1 MVDPD
6 RPLSILFVASD
17 PGRIRYFEGPLELL
31 AERGHR
37 IVVAI
42 ERVRERIP
50 GQLDFVNGLA
60 ERHPNVSWERAPRRE
75 NDGFGEVGRQLR
87 LALDSVH
94 YQRPTYDAFP
104 EFRTRAERDAPRWA
118 RTLSSLAPFA
128 GARGPRA
135 LRASLDHVERSL
147 PSSRAIEA
155 FIAERGPDM
164 ILVTPLVWFGSPQAD
179 WVRSAQRLG
188 IRVGGCIFSWDNLT
202 SKGCMREVPDFL
214 TVWNSTQE
222 AEAERLH
229 RVPRGRVVK
238 TGAQNWD
245 DWFDRSPSRDRQDF
259 CREVGLRADRPI
271 VLYVESSGYVKGE
284 ATFVRRWVEALRAS
298 PDQELREAGI
308 LVRPHPQ
315 MVRDEWDAA
324 NVPQLEGVS
333 IWPPSGQVPLDD
345 SSRADFYD
353 SIHHSAAM
361 VGINT
366 SAFIEGAIVG
376 RPCLT
381 LLLAEFRR
389 GQVGTVHFHQ
399 LLEKN
404 GGPLRASETLD
415 EHIEQLAAA
424 VTGRWN
430 AAESAAR
437 FVEQFVRPAGGEVPA
452 TPRFV
457 AAVERACRN
466 PVRPQLQP
474 MGGRVVRAALHPVA
488 MTALARSPGGRRRL
502 RKDLKRKV
510 RA

>member
-1 MVDPD
+1 VVAPE

-37 IVVAI
+37 IAVAI
-42 ERVRERIP
+42 ERPRERIP
-50 GQLDFVNGLA
+50 GQLDFINALA
-60 ERHPNVSWERAPRRE
+60 ERHENVTWERAPRRE

-87 LALDSVH
+87 LALDSLH
-94 YQRPTYDAFP
+94 YQRAIYDEFP
-104 EFRTRAERDAPRWA
+104 DFRARAKRDAPSWA
-118 RTLSSLAPFA
+118 RALSSVSPVV
-128 GARGPRA
+128 GARGHQA
-135 LRASLDHVERSL
+135 LRACLDHVERSL
-147 PSSRAIEA
+147 PSSAAIEV
-155 FIAERGPDM
+155 FIAERSPDLV
-164 ILVTPLVWFGSPQAD
+164 LVTPLVWFGSPQAD

-202 SKGCMREVPDFL
+202 SKGSMREVPDFL

-229 RVPRGRVVK
+229 HVPRGRLVK

-245 DWFDRSPSRDRQDF
+245 HWFDRSSSRDREDF
-259 CREVGLRADRPI
+259 CREVGLSADRPI

-284 ATFVRRWVEALRAS
+284 AAFLRRWVEALRGS
-298 PDQELREAGI
+298 PEQGLREAGI

-315 MVRDEWDAA
+315 TTRDEWDAA
-324 NVPQLEGVS
+324 NVSRLDGVA
-333 IWPPSGQVPLDD
+333 IWPASGQVPLDEP
-345 SSRADFYD
+345 SRRDFYD

-381 LLLAEFRR
+381 LLLDEFRT
-389 GQVGTVHFHQ
+389 GQVGTVHFHH
-399 LLEKN
+399 LLDEN
-404 GGPLRASETLD
+404 GGPLRAARTLD
-415 EHIEQLAAA
+415 EHVDQLAAA
-424 VTGRWN
+424 VSGRWD
-430 AAESAAR
+430 AAEGAAR
-437 FVEQFVRPAGGEVPA
+437 FVERFVRPAGSEVPA

-466 PVRPQLQP
+466 PARPRVEPL
-474 MGGRVVRAALHPVA
+474 GGRVVRAALRPVA
-488 MTALARSPGGRRRL
+488 MTALARSPGSE
-502 RKDLKRKV
+502 KV